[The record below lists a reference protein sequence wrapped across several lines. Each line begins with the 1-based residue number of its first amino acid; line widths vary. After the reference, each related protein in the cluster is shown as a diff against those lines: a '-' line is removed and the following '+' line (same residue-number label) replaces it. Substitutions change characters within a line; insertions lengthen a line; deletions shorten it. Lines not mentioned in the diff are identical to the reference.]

1 MGQLYNFCLFRYM
14 LFLGWYPIVYILF
27 FIILLNMEFS
37 GEEVTFKRIFNYIF
51 GLFLITVGVAFSIK
65 SGLGST
71 PVASIPYALNLILK
85 WDLGIT
91 TFIFQ
96 IFLVFLELILLR
108 NNFKRKHF
116 LQVFVSLIFGV
127 FTSFS
132 ISLVS
137 FVPQAS
143 SMPVALLMSVASVF
157 LIALGIFFYVPTNL
171 VPISVEGATQ
181 AIAIVTKRPFPQI
194 KICFDV
200 TVVMSSLIL
209 SYVFLGNFGSV
220 GIGTII
226 GAVFIGYTVKLIHK
240 INYKLTGEDV
250 DLKKM

>member
-1 MGQLYNFCLFRYM
+1 
-14 LFLGWYPIVYILF
+14 
-27 FIILLNMEFS
+27 MEFS
-37 GEEVTFKRIFNYIF
+37 GEELTFKRIFNYIF
-51 GLFLITVGVAFSIK
+51 GLFLITLGVAFSIK
-65 SGLGST
+65 SELGST
-71 PVASIPYALNLILK
+71 PVASIPYDLNLILK

-137 FVPQAS
+137 IVPQAS
-143 SMPVALLMSVASVF
+143 NMPVALLMSVVSVF

-181 AIAIVTKRPFPQI
+181 AIAIVTKSPFPQI

-200 TVVMSSLIL
+200 TVVIFSLIL